1 MSKITMRIKK
11 EIPMKIYRE
20 KLKIDNNLDM
30 LLNLRSNRE
39 SKNNNLYNDSI
50 NNAEKPK
57 SNGRIN
63 NKRFLTEKK
72 ILKLNYKEL
81 LRFNSSSDITNINTQ
96 NNSLNNLTQNELQN
110 NIRLIISNRNS
121 NYSKEINNTESNI
134 RKKDLNKLFSHNLIK
149 FEDRRKIKKLNSSK
163 VLRLYQLY
171 LQRKNQK
178 FQIDELLPTDRT
190 FSNKKIESEKNNLFS
205 NYNNINHPLNK
216 SFYNYSNISTYRSKQ
231 KSNKN
236 KRKYNLNILMK
247 LNPYHLVST
256 KVKYSNYIDMKD
268 ISNKLTELDDGGI
281 KIRRTETP
289 LFFKNSNIK
298 NNKIGKMINSSFV
311 QFNQKISHECD
322 FIWRIL
328 SMIKKVSGY
337 SPFYTSCLFKGYY
350 ELWKNYSVLIEQLL
364 VKYPLF
370 KWYLDKNRYMK
381 EEVFNE
387 FISCLKLETKN
398 DKTFATKILLLFG
411 ENGLIDIKKFLLIME
426 LSSISTDIVEKV
438 NFMEDLLYVEELKG
452 QEHYI
457 NVMEMF
463 MLLINIFNSPNCKKD
478 IKYFKEIL
486 KNEFNKGKKFNNDL
500 FINKRQ
506 MSELL
511 LNNKFMQKKL
521 NEFSNFYKN
530 ADKNYEEQINFHYN
544 SNARA
549 LNNIFSDE
557 MFN

>member
-1 MSKITMRIKK
+1 MRIKK

-205 NYNNINHPLNK
+205 NYNNNNHPLNK

-311 QFNQKISHECD
+311 QFNQKISQECD

-438 NFMEDLLYVEELKG
+438 NFIEDLLYVEELKG

-486 KNEFNKGKKFNNDL
+486 KNEFNKGMKFNNDL

>member
-1 MSKITMRIKK
+1 MRIKK

-134 RKKDLNKLFSHNLIK
+134 RKKDLNKIFSHNLIK

-298 NNKIGKMINSSFV
+298 NNKISKMINSSFV

-438 NFMEDLLYVEELKG
+438 NFIEDLLYVEELKG

>member
-1 MSKITMRIKK
+1 MRIKK

-149 FEDRRKIKKLNSSK
+149 FEDRKKIKKLNSSK

-398 DKTFATKILLLFG
+398 DKTIATKILLLFG

-438 NFMEDLLYVEELKG
+438 NFIEDLLYVEELKG

>member
-1 MSKITMRIKK
+1 MRIKK

-134 RKKDLNKLFSHNLIK
+134 RKKDLNKIFSHNLIK

-350 ELWKNYSVLIEQLL
+350 ELWKNHSVLIEQLL

-438 NFMEDLLYVEELKG
+438 NFIEDLLYVEELKG

>member
-1 MSKITMRIKK
+1 MRIKK

-134 RKKDLNKLFSHNLIK
+134 RKKDLNKLFSYNLIK

-350 ELWKNYSVLIEQLL
+350 ELWKNHSVLIEQLL

-398 DKTFATKILLLFG
+398 DKTIATKILLLFG

-438 NFMEDLLYVEELKG
+438 NFIEDLLYVEELKG

>member
-1 MSKITMRIKK
+1 MRIKK

-134 RKKDLNKLFSHNLIK
+134 RKKDLNKIFSHNLIK

-350 ELWKNYSVLIEQLL
+350 ELWKNHSVLIEQLL

-398 DKTFATKILLLFG
+398 DKTIATKILLLFG

-438 NFMEDLLYVEELKG
+438 NFIEDLLYVEELKG

>member
-1 MSKITMRIKK
+1 MRIKK

-72 ILKLNYKEL
+72 NLKLNYKEL

-438 NFMEDLLYVEELKG
+438 NFIEDLLYVEELKG

>member
-1 MSKITMRIKK
+1 
-11 EIPMKIYRE
+11 
-20 KLKIDNNLDM
+20 
-30 LLNLRSNRE
+30 
-39 SKNNNLYNDSI
+39 
-50 NNAEKPK
+50 
-57 SNGRIN
+57 
-63 NKRFLTEKK
+63 
-72 ILKLNYKEL
+72 
-81 LRFNSSSDITNINTQ
+81 
-96 NNSLNNLTQNELQN
+96 
-110 NIRLIISNRNS
+110 
-121 NYSKEINNTESNI
+121 
-134 RKKDLNKLFSHNLIK
+134 
-149 FEDRRKIKKLNSSK
+149 
-163 VLRLYQLY
+163 
-171 LQRKNQK
+171 
-178 FQIDELLPTDRT
+178 
-190 FSNKKIESEKNNLFS
+190 
-205 NYNNINHPLNK
+205 
-216 SFYNYSNISTYRSKQ
+216 
-231 KSNKN
+231 
-236 KRKYNLNILMK
+236 MK

-350 ELWKNYSVLIEQLL
+350 ELWKNHSVLIEQLL

-398 DKTFATKILLLFG
+398 DKTIATKILLLFG

-438 NFMEDLLYVEELKG
+438 NFIEDLLYVEELKG

-486 KNEFNKGKKFNNDL
+486 KNEFNKSKKFNNDL
-500 FINKRQ
+500 FINNRQ

>member
-1 MSKITMRIKK
+1 MRIKK

-298 NNKIGKMINSSFV
+298 NNKISKMINSSFV

-438 NFMEDLLYVEELKG
+438 NFIEDLLYVEELKG

-511 LNNKFMQKKL
+511 LNNKFMQKKI

>member
-1 MSKITMRIKK
+1 MRIKK

-163 VLRLYQLY
+163 ILRLYQLY

-398 DKTFATKILLLFG
+398 DKTIATKILLLFG

-438 NFMEDLLYVEELKG
+438 NFIEDLLYVEELKG

>member
-1 MSKITMRIKK
+1 MRIKK

-134 RKKDLNKLFSHNLIK
+134 RKKDLNKLFSYNLIK

-298 NNKIGKMINSSFV
+298 KNKIGKMINSSFV

-398 DKTFATKILLLFG
+398 DKTIATKILLLFG

-438 NFMEDLLYVEELKG
+438 NFIEDLLYVEELKG

-486 KNEFNKGKKFNNDL
+486 KNEFNKSKKFNNDL

>member
-1 MSKITMRIKK
+1 MRIKK

-350 ELWKNYSVLIEQLL
+350 ELWKNHSVLIEQLL

-398 DKTFATKILLLFG
+398 DKTIATKILLLFG

-438 NFMEDLLYVEELKG
+438 NFIEDLLYVEELKG

>member
-1 MSKITMRIKK
+1 MRIKK

-110 NIRLIISNRNS
+110 NIRLIISNRNT

-298 NNKIGKMINSSFV
+298 KNKIGKMINSSFV

-438 NFMEDLLYVEELKG
+438 NFIEDLLYVEELKG

>member
-1 MSKITMRIKK
+1 MRIKK

-134 RKKDLNKLFSHNLIK
+134 RKKDLNKIFSHNLIK

-298 NNKIGKMINSSFV
+298 KNKIGKMINSSFV

-438 NFMEDLLYVEELKG
+438 NFIEDLLYVEELKG

>member
-1 MSKITMRIKK
+1 MRIKK

-134 RKKDLNKLFSHNLIK
+134 RKKDLNKIFSHNLIK

-298 NNKIGKMINSSFV
+298 KNKIGKMINSSFV

-438 NFMEDLLYVEELKG
+438 NFIEDLLYVEELKG

-486 KNEFNKGKKFNNDL
+486 KNEFNKGKKFNNEL

>member
-1 MSKITMRIKK
+1 MRIKK

-134 RKKDLNKLFSHNLIK
+134 RKKDLNKIFSHNLIK

-178 FQIDELLPTDRT
+178 FQIDELLPTDRS

-298 NNKIGKMINSSFV
+298 NNKISKMINSSFV

-438 NFMEDLLYVEELKG
+438 NFIEDLLYVEELKG

>member
-1 MSKITMRIKK
+1 MRIKK

-81 LRFNSSSDITNINTQ
+81 LRFKSSSDITNINTQ

-134 RKKDLNKLFSHNLIK
+134 RKIDLNKLFSHNLIK

-163 VLRLYQLY
+163 ILRLYQLY

-398 DKTFATKILLLFG
+398 DKTIATKILLLFG

-438 NFMEDLLYVEELKG
+438 NFIEDLLYVEELKG

>member
-1 MSKITMRIKK
+1 MRIKK

-50 NNAEKPK
+50 NNVEKPK

-205 NYNNINHPLNK
+205 NYNNNNHPLNK

-298 NNKIGKMINSSFV
+298 KNKIGKMINSSFV

-398 DKTFATKILLLFG
+398 DKTIATKILLLFG

-426 LSSISTDIVEKV
+426 LSSISTDIVEKI
-438 NFMEDLLYVEELKG
+438 NFIEGLLYVEELKG

>member
-1 MSKITMRIKK
+1 MRIKK

-121 NYSKEINNTESNI
+121 SCSKEINNTESNI

-281 KIRRTETP
+281 KIRRAETP

-298 NNKIGKMINSSFV
+298 KNKIGKMINSSFV
-311 QFNQKISHECD
+311 QFNRKISHECD

-438 NFMEDLLYVEELKG
+438 NFIEDLLSVEELKG

-521 NEFSNFYKN
+521 NDFSNFYKN

>member
-1 MSKITMRIKK
+1 MRIKK

-134 RKKDLNKLFSHNLIK
+134 RKKDLNKIFSHNLIK

-298 NNKIGKMINSSFV
+298 KNKIGKMINSSFV

-398 DKTFATKILLLFG
+398 DKTIATKILLLFG

-438 NFMEDLLYVEELKG
+438 NFIEDLLYVEELKG